1 MNRLEV
7 NVDVLEVGVDASKVG
22 ADMLEVGMDS
32 SEGNLDASDLNTL
45 VGDMEG
51 GNKDNSAGDNVE
63 LIARKKWLRYTHT
76 LQGPTYHLI
85 NH

>member
-32 SEGNLDASDLNTL
+32 SE
-45 VGDMEG
+45 VGSQHVG
-51 GNKDNSAGDNVE
+51 WRHG
-63 LIARKKWLRYTHT
+63 RRQ
-76 LQGPTYHLI
+76 QGQFGR
-85 NH
+85 